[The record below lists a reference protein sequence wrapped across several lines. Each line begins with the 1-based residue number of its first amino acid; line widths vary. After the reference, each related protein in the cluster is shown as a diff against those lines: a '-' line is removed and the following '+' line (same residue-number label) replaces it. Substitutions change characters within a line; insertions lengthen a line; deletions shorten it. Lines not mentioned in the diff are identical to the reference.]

1 MIKNASLKAHIL
13 LPLALVLAILL
24 GAFHYSLYQHEKN
37 NADREF
43 VHQLQAAKNYYD
55 RALTGRSEKLGVGLE
70 AILRDKPLQVALRAH
85 DRKALLKRSA
95 PLFKALHDQYGITHF
110 YFEDTARVNV
120 LRVHQPER
128 YGDTI
133 NRYTTLTA
141 EKTGKITSGVE
152 LGPIGT
158 FTLRVVA
165 PIYDSHGLIG
175 YVELGEEIEG
185 VLQGLH
191 DIIGTDLALFIDKQ
205 FLVRKNWESGMRML
219 KRNADWDRLPDA
231 AIIHQTLDLPREVLL
246 RLLSGRDQPDSITNL
261 NLGNKHYH
269 VGMIP
274 VEDATGRKVG
284 SLFML
289 QDMSLKFREMAAT
302 LRNLSL
308 FYLALGGTLFALFAL
323 IIHRVERRLE
333 HSRQQA
339 ITQGEEHVALQAKH
353 IAELQDE
360 QDRLQR
366 AQKELQQSQ
375 GKLRLSAQVFENST
389 EGIVITDIHANI
401 LQINRA
407 FATITGYSE
416 EEVTGKNINILH
428 SGRHGPNFYQA
439 MWSSLVEFG
448 YWQGEIWNRR
458 KNGEIYPEWLT
469 LIATRDE
476 QGEIIHYIGVFAD
489 LTEKKQTEARAHYFA
504 NYDTNTDLPN
514 RLLLAKHLQQELERA
529 NGNGWQV
536 ALLYL
541 DLDRF
546 KTINDTLGHR
556 IGDKLLKAVAE
567 RIGHMVRDIDIIG
580 RLSSDEFTI
589 VLSDVGNRQNAEQV
603 AKKILDAMNQPFEM
617 EGQEVFITP
626 SIGIALYPQDANS
639 HEDLIRNADTA
650 MAHIKA
656 QGGNGFHFYSA
667 DMNVASSQ
675 RLTMETQLRR
685 ALERNE
691 FVLYYQPQLSLHSG
705 RIIGMEALLRWQHPE
720 RGLVSPAEFIP
731 LLEETGMIV
740 AVGDWV
746 LHTACAQNSAW
757 MAAGLPPLR
766 MAVNLSARQFR
777 QRDLIESVNQALQN
791 TGLAPEHLELE
802 ITESIMIQDLQTTI
816 TTLNQLHALGI
827 QISIDDFG
835 TGYSSLS
842 YLKRLPISKI
852 KIDQSFIRDICTDLD
867 DEAIANAVISLGHS
881 LKMQVIAEGVETLEQ
896 LEHLRKQKCDEIQ
909 GYYFSRPL
917 PAEAFAQLVRKS
929 LITVKPV

>member
-24 GAFHYSLYQHEKN
+24 GAFHYSLYQHAKTD
-37 NADREF
+37 ADRDF
-43 VHQLQAAKNYYD
+43 VHLLQAAKNYYD
-55 RALTGRSEKLGVGLE
+55 RALTGRSEKLGGTLE
-70 AILRDKPLQVALRAH
+70 AILRDEPLQAALRAH
-85 DRKALLKRSA
+85 DRNALQKRST

-110 YFEDTARVNV
+110 YFEDTARVNL

-133 NRYTTLTA
+133 NRYTTLAA

-165 PIYDSHGLIG
+165 PMYDSHGLIG

-185 VLQGLH
+185 VLQGVH
-191 DIIGTDLALFIDKQ
+191 DIIGTDLALFIDKR
-205 FLVRKNWESGMRML
+205 FLVRKDWESGMRML

-231 AIIHQTLDLPREVLL
+231 AIIHQTLDLPREALL
-246 RLLSGRDQPDSITNL
+246 RLLSGGGQPDSITNL
-261 NLGNKHYH
+261 NLGNKRYH

-284 SLFML
+284 SLLML
-289 QDMSLKFREMAAT
+289 QDMSLKFREMEVT

-333 HSRQQA
+333 HSRQQV
-339 ITQGEEHVALQAKH
+339 ITQGEERVALQAKH

-366 AQKELQQSQ
+366 TQEELQQSQ

-389 EGIVITDIHANI
+389 EGIVITDTHANI
-401 LQINRA
+401 LQVNRA
-407 FATITGYSE
+407 FAAITGYSE
-416 EEVTGKNINILH
+416 EEVAGKNINILH

-476 QGEIIHYIGVFAD
+476 QGETIHYIGVFAD

-514 RLLLAKHLQQELERA
+514 RLLLGKHLQQELERA
-529 NGNGWQV
+529 KGNGWQV

-626 SIGIALYPQDANS
+626 SIGIALYPQDAVS
-639 HEDLIRNADTA
+639 QEDLIRNADAA

-656 QGGNGFHFYSA
+656 QGGNGFHFYSS
-667 DMNVASSQ
+667 DMAATPQ
-675 RLTMETQLRR
+675 RLALETSLRR

-691 FVLYYQPQLSLHSG
+691 FVLRYQPQVSLRSG

-720 RGLVSPAEFIP
+720 RGLVSPGEFIP

-746 LHTACAQNSAW
+746 LRTACAQNSAW

-852 KIDQSFIRDICTDLD
+852 KIDQSFIRDICTDPD
-867 DEAIANAVISLGHS
+867 DEAIANAVISLGHN

-896 LEHLRKQKCDEIQ
+896 LEQLRAQGCDEIQ

>member
-24 GAFHYSLYQHEKN
+24 GAFHYSLYRLEKTN
-37 NADREF
+37 TDRDF
-43 VHQLQAAKNYYD
+43 ANQLQAAKNYYD
-55 RALTGRSEKLGVGLE
+55 RALTRRSEKLGAALE
-70 AILRDKPLQVALRAH
+70 TILRDESLQAALREH
-85 DRKALLKRSA
+85 DRNALLKRSA
-95 PLFKALHDQYGITHF
+95 PLFKSLHDQYGITHF
-110 YFEDTARVNV
+110 YFEDAARVNV

-133 NRYTTLTA
+133 NRHTTLAA
-141 EKTGKITSGVE
+141 EKTGKTAYGAEI
-152 LGPIGT
+152 GPIGT

-165 PIYDSHGLIG
+165 PMYASGNLVG

-185 VLQGLH
+185 VLQGIH
-191 DIIGTDLALFIDKQ
+191 DIIGTDLALIIDKK
-205 FLVRKNWESGMRML
+205 FLTRKDWESGMRML
-219 KRNADWDRLPDA
+219 KRNADWNHLPDA
-231 AIIHQTLDLPREVLL
+231 AVIHQTLDLPREAKLN
-246 RLLSGRDQPDSITNL
+246 LLSGSLQPGSITDL
-261 NLGNKHYH
+261 ILDSKPYKA
-269 VGMIP
+269 GMIP
-274 VEDATGRKVG
+274 VEDAAGRKVG
-284 SLFML
+284 NLLML
-289 QDMSLKFREMAAT
+289 QDMSLKSSEIETTFRK
-302 LRNLSL
+302 LSL
-308 FYLALGGTLFALFAL
+308 LYLALGGTLFALFAL
-323 IIHRVERRLE
+323 SIRRVERHQELSRL
-333 HSRQQA
+333 QVIA
-339 ITQGEEHVALQAKH
+339 QGKEREALQKKH
-353 IAELQDE
+353 IAELQEE
-360 QDRLQR
+360 QDRLRRTQ
-366 AQKELQQSQ
+366 AELQQSQ
-375 GKLRLSAQVFENST
+375 EKLRLSAQVFENST
-389 EGIVITDIHANI
+389 EGIVITDTHANI

-407 FATITGYSE
+407 FTAITGYSE
-416 EEVTGKNINILH
+416 KEVAGKNINILH

-439 MWSSLVEFG
+439 MWNSLVEFG

-458 KNGEIYPEWLT
+458 KNGEIFPEWLT
-469 LIATRDE
+469 LIAIRDE
-476 QGEIIHYIGVFAD
+476 QERTIHYVGVFAD

-504 NYDTNTDLPN
+504 NYDANTDLPN
-514 RLLLAKHLQQELERA
+514 RFLLGKNLQQELERA
-529 NGNGWQV
+529 KGNDWQV

-567 RIGHMVRDIDIIG
+567 RIGHLVRDIDIIG

-603 AKKILDAMNQPFEM
+603 ANKILGAMNQPFEM

-626 SIGIALYPQDANS
+626 SIGIALYPQDAANQ
-639 HEDLIRNADTA
+639 EDLIRNADAA
-650 MAHIKA
+650 MAHVKA
-656 QGGNGFHFYSA
+656 QGGNGFHFYSS
-667 DMNVASSQ
+667 DMAVTPQ
-675 RLTMETQLRR
+675 RLALETSLRR

-691 FVLYYQPQLSLHSG
+691 FVLHYQPQVSLRSG

-731 LLEETGMIV
+731 LLEETGMII
-740 AVGDWV
+740 AVGDWA
-746 LHTACAQNSAW
+746 LRTACAQNSAW

-777 QRDLIESVNQALQN
+777 QRGLIESVNQALQN
-791 TGLAPEHLELE
+791 AKLAPEHLELE

-816 TTLNQLHALGI
+816 TTLNQLHELGI

-852 KIDQSFIRDICTDLD
+852 KIDQSFVRDICTDPD
-867 DEAIANAVISLGHS
+867 DEAIANAVISLGHN

-896 LEHLRKQKCDEIQ
+896 LEQLRAQGCDEIQ

-917 PAEAFAQLVRKS
+917 PAEAFAQLVKNARG
-929 LITVKPV
+929 LVKPA

>member
-24 GAFHYSLYQHEKN
+24 GAFHYSLYQQEKIHTERN
-37 NADREF
+37 FEQ
-43 VHQLQAAKNYYD
+43 QLQAAKNYYA
-55 RALTGRSEKLGVGLE
+55 RALTGRSQKLGAALP
-70 AILRDKPLQVALRAH
+70 AILRDEPLQAALRAR

-95 PLFKALHDQYGITHF
+95 PLFKALHDEYGVTHF
-110 YFEDTARVNV
+110 YFEDAARVNL

-141 EKTGKITSGVE
+141 EKTGKGTSGVE
-152 LGPIGT
+152 LGPSGT

-165 PIYDSHGLIG
+165 PMHDSRGLVG

-185 VLQGLH
+185 VLQGVH
-191 DIIGTDLALFIDKQ
+191 DIIGTDLALIIDKR
-205 FLVRKNWESGMRML
+205 FLVRKDWERGMRML

-231 AIIHQTLDLPREVLL
+231 VIVHQTLDLPRDAVL
-246 RLLSGRDQPDSITNL
+246 RLLSGNGQPDSISNL
-261 NLGNKHYH
+261 NLDNKPYH
-269 VGMIP
+269 AGVVP
-274 VEDATGRKVG
+274 VKDAAGRKVG
-284 SLFML
+284 SLLIL
-289 QDMSLKFREMAAT
+289 QDMALKSREMEAT
-302 LRNLSL
+302 LRNLRL
-308 FYLALGGTLFALFAL
+308 FYLALVATLFALFFL
-323 IIHRVERRLE
+323 ITRRAERRLE
-333 HSRQQA
+333 HSRQPA
-339 ITQGEEHVALQAKH
+339 ITQSEEREALQAKH

-360 QDRLQR
+360 RDQLQR
-366 AQKELQQSQ
+366 TQEELQQSQ
-375 GKLRLSAQVFENST
+375 GKLRLSARAFENST
-389 EGIVITDIHANI
+389 EGMVITDIQANI
-401 LQINRA
+401 LQTNRA
-407 FATITGYSE
+407 FAAITGYTE
-416 EEVTGKNINILH
+416 EDVAGKNINILH
-428 SGRHGPNFYQA
+428 SGRHGPNFYQE

-458 KNGEIYPEWLT
+458 KNGEIFPEWLT
-469 LIATRDE
+469 LIAVRDG
-476 QGEIIHYIGVFAD
+476 QGETINYVGVFAD
-489 LTEKKQTEARAHYFA
+489 LSEKKQTEARAHYFA
-504 NYDTNTDLPN
+504 NYDANTDLPN
-514 RLLLAKHLQQELERA
+514 RFLLGKHLQQELERA
-529 NGNGWQV
+529 KGNDWQV

-546 KTINDTLGHR
+546 KAINDTLGHR

-567 RIGHMVRDIDIIG
+567 RIGHLVRDIDIIG

-589 VLSDVGNRQNAEQV
+589 VLSDVGNQKNAEQI
-603 AKKILDAMNQPFEM
+603 AKKILAAMNQPFEM

-626 SIGIALYPQDANS
+626 SIGIALYPQDADS
-639 HEDLIRNADTA
+639 QEDLIRNADAA
-650 MAHIKA
+650 MVHIKA
-656 QGGNGFHFYSA
+656 QGGNGYHFYSA
-667 DMNVASSQ
+667 DMNVMSSQ

-691 FVLYYQPQLSLHSG
+691 FVLHYQPQLSLHSG

-746 LHTACAQNSAW
+746 LRTACAQNSAW
-757 MAAGLPPLR
+757 LAAGLPSLR

-777 QRDLIESVNQALQN
+777 QRNLIDSVNQALQDA
-791 TGLAPEHLELE
+791 GLAPAHLELE
-802 ITESIMIQDLQTTI
+802 ITESILIQDLQTTI
-816 TTLNQLHALGI
+816 TTLNQLHELGI

-852 KIDQSFIRDICTDLD
+852 KIDQSFIRDICTDPD
-867 DEAIANAVISLGHS
+867 DEAISNAVISLGHN

-896 LEHLRKQKCDEIQ
+896 QEHLRMQGCDEIQ

-917 PAEAFAQLVRKS
+917 PAADFARLVRKAFDAEKK
-929 LITVKPV
+929 V